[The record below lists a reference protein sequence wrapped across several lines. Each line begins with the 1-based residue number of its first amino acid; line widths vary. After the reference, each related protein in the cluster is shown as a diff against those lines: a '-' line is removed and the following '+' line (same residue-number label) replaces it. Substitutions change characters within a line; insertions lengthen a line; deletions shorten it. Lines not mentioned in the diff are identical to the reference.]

1 MIYRTRTQSLT
12 GYRPGRVS
20 RSAPRSYQRHQRY
33 MDRPFYTRHV
43 RYRTQEW
50 IPIEEEIEKAI
61 RDVKRSYLDITVWDH
76 YSS

>member
-1 MIYRTRTQSLT
+1 
-12 GYRPGRVS
+12 
-20 RSAPRSYQRHQRY
+20 